1 MLTPCVGIYVIT
13 VYYAPKLSSFLC
25 ISLFCIQFIH
35 RYSVQWTV
43 ISLVHI
49 GVPWTVLKLFCTYS
63 NKLSS
68 DLHTYRMYHI
78 YVRTALALLCTLCN
92 LLYSNILQWTT
103 WQSLVWDINHIMLST
118 VELFNTVEI
127 SHTRNNYL
135 ILFTGL
141 QSLLLPCCTEILYTS
156 HTVCPCV
163 PVWDLSEQ
171 ILIYCLVIC
180 ISC

>member
-68 DLHTYRMYHI
+68 DLHTYRMYHM
-78 YVRTALALLCTLCN
+78 YGPLLHFCVHCAIFYTVTFCNGRLGNLWFGTLTTSCFLLWSRLTLWRFLTQETVTLFCSPGSN
-92 LLYSNILQWTT
+92 LSYCHVVQKSCIRL
-103 WQSLVWDINHIMLST
+103 
-118 VELFNTVEI
+118 
-127 SHTRNNYL
+127 
-135 ILFTGL
+135 
-141 QSLLLPCCTEILYTS
+141 
-156 HTVCPCV
+156 TVCPCV